1 MQNLK
6 RLGVLAVL
14 LLTSVQAA
22 WAEDDW
28 TALTNRGKQQE
39 SEQKY
44 ANADQSY
51 TQALSIAAADK
62 SNNVRT

>member
-14 LLTSVQAA
+14 LLTSVQTA

-28 TALTNRGKQQE
+28 TALTNRGKQ
-39 SEQKY
+39 
-44 ANADQSY
+44 
-51 TQALSIAAADK
+51 
-62 SNNVRT
+62 